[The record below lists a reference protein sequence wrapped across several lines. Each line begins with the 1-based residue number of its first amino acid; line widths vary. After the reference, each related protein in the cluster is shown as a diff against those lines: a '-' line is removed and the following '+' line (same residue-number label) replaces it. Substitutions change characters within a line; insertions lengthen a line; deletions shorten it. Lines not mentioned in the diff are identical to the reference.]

1 MIHKLSTVKNL
12 SLSSQCALWLSLLFI
27 IFLSSCWYAEE
38 PSQIIYPPDSIGPM
52 KLKESKTGSE
62 ALKELFRLH
71 GKRMGLANGYVG
83 EYRGENGNATVYYS
97 VAKNE
102 DISVRLL
109 EFMVKR
115 IGEGNK
121 YFQGLKEERRG
132 SFIFYSVTGMGQNHF
147 FFRIADKVIWIAAD
161 APVAE
166 MFLDESLKIYL
177 PQSSQI
183 K

>member
-1 MIHKLSTVKNL
+1 MIHRISTVKGF

-27 IFLSSCWYAEE
+27 ISLSSCWYADE
-38 PSQIIYPPDSIGPM
+38 PKELIYPPSSIGPM

-83 EYRGENGNATVYYS
+83 EYRGDMGSATIYYS

-102 DISVRLL
+102 DVAVKLL

-121 YFQGLKEERRG
+121 YFQGLKEERKND
-132 SFIFYSVTGMGQNHF
+132 FIFYSVTGMGQRHF

-161 APVAE
+161 APIAE
-166 MFLDESLKIYL
+166 MFLDESLEKYL
-177 PQSSQI
+177 PQGSQI

>member
-1 MIHKLSTVKNL
+1 
-12 SLSSQCALWLSLLFI
+12 
-27 IFLSSCWYAEE
+27 
-38 PSQIIYPPDSIGPM
+38 M

-83 EYRGENGNATVYYS
+83 EYRGDMGSATVYYS

-102 DISVRLL
+102 DISARLI

-132 SFIFYSVTGMGQNHF
+132 SFIFYSVTGMGQRHF

-161 APVAE
+161 APIAE

-177 PQSSQI
+177 PQGSKI